1 MSISLRVLAQCT
13 WFNVRLKAHHQAVR
27 THYQRDSYD
36 IFSWLYTFMIRGCF
50 LYLGTV
56 YIGWKTIEISKTI
69 NVMKIVL
76 ASFLFIF
83 SYWCVGRLWFF
94 YWRNDWNQEY
104 LSDTLNIFV
113 KCTEKFSG
121 AFENNKQ
128 VSAETKNLCQNF
140 QPHFQ
145 LHFFIIWT
153 VFTFLSLEFD
163 WHVVESRLFF

>member
-1 MSISLRVLAQCT
+1 MSISLRSLVQCT
-13 WFNVRLKAHHQAVR
+13 WFNVRLKAHDQAVR

-94 YWRNDWNQEY
+94 YKRNDWNQEY
-104 LSDTLNIFV
+104 VSNTWSTLNIFV
-113 KCTEKFSG
+113 KCTETFSG

-128 VSAETKNLCQNF
+128 VSVETKTFVKIF
-140 QPHFQ
+140 QPHFS
-145 LHFFIIWT
+145 LN
-153 VFTFLSLEFD
+153 FLLIFWWVITAS
-163 WHVVESRLFF
+163 

>member
-1 MSISLRVLAQCT
+1 MSISLLVLVQCT
-13 WFNVRLKAHHQAVR
+13 WFNVRLKAHDQAVR

-56 YIGWKTIEISKTI
+56 YIGWKTIEISKII
-69 NVMKIVL
+69 NVMKIFL
-76 ASFLFIF
+76 AFFFLFIF

-94 YWRNDWNQEY
+94 YWRNDWNQKY

-113 KCTEKFSG
+113 KCTENVSE

-128 VSAETKNLCQNF
+128 VSAETEKPCQSVLTPFLMAFFHNLNCF
-140 QPHFQ
+140 HF
-145 LHFFIIWT
+145 
-153 VFTFLSLEFD
+153 S
-163 WHVVESRLFF
+163 